1 MMVWLKFVGIQSSY
15 LRAVGSM
22 TMMIKMTSYNVKKGP
37 NTTYFLFIL
46 QEKSSRNLDFLS
58 LDESLDGR

>member
-1 MMVWLKFVGIQSSY
+1 MMVWLKFAGIQSSY